1 MPNPILD
8 IKNFNND
15 FLILKS
21 ENQSYLAE
29 IGKSIFDKNL
39 DFVDQVIVTEVE
51 ICLKLNQNF
60 HESKI
65 KLLQDFELE
74 KKSKKT
80 SYKLPIY
87 FSDHEDWENV
97 ESVTGFSKAEII
109 EKLIKTELTISM
121 FGFLPGFMYLSGL
134 DQSLHVPRKTIPSK
148 YVKANSLALGGKYV
162 GLYSI
167 DSPGGWHVIGEIPIS
182 ILNTSQ
188 LPPVDM
194 NLGDQIKLH
203 PIKKEEFE
211 TLLKKNISLK
221 EYNG

>member
-1 MPNPILD
+1 LPNPILD

-21 ENQSYLAE
+21 ENQSYLAK
-29 IGKSIFDKNL
+29 IGKSIFDKKI

-65 KLLQDFELE
+65 ELLQNFELG
-74 KKSKKT
+74 KTTIKT

-87 FSDHEDWENV
+87 FNEHEDWKNV
-97 ESVTGFSKAEII
+97 ESVIGFSKTEII
-109 EKLIKTELTISM
+109 ENLVRTELSISM

-134 DQSLHVPRKTIPSK
+134 DSSLHVPRKTVPSK
-148 YVKANSLALGGKYV
+148 YVKANSIALGGKYV

-167 DSPGGWHVIGEIPIS
+167 DSPGGWHVIGQIPIS

-194 NLGDQIKLH
+194 NLGDLIKLD
-203 PIKKEEFE
+203 PIDKEEFE
-211 TLLKKNISLK
+211 NLLKRNISLK

>member
-21 ENQSYLAE
+21 ENQSYLTK
-29 IGKSIFDKNL
+29 IGKSIFDKKI

-65 KLLQDFELE
+65 ELLQNFELG
-74 KKSKKT
+74 KTTKKT

-87 FSDHEDWENV
+87 FNDHEDWKNV
-97 ESVTGFSKAEII
+97 ELVIGFSKTEII
-109 EKLIKTELTISM
+109 EKLVRTELSISM

-134 DQSLHVPRKTIPSK
+134 DSSLHVPRKTVPSK
-148 YVKANSLALGGKYV
+148 YVKANSIALGGKYV

-167 DSPGGWHVIGEIPIS
+167 DSPGGWHVIGQIPIS

-194 NLGDQIKLH
+194 NLGDLIKLD
-203 PIKKEEFE
+203 PIDKEEFE
-211 TLLKKNISLK
+211 NLLKRNISLK